1 MSLLIEAT
9 PLPELI
15 RNYNGQID
23 GKNLMP
29 GGVDSKSG
37 ALWAFQAGYW
47 FFSATIVGT
56 AAVGTFQTGLLIPS
70 GIELVEIRLRVDT
83 APTGA
88 DLIVNVKQ
96 NGTAIV
102 TADGRPRI
110 LAGTTTQAVVREFT
124 TAPLLAR
131 GDYLSFDIDQVGSS
145 VAGGSNTYISGMGRE
160 RST

>member
-1 MSLLIEAT
+1 MSRLVEAT
-9 PLPELI
+9 PVPELI
-15 RNYNGQID
+15 RNYNGLID
-23 GKNLMP
+23 GSNLMP

-88 DLIVNVKQ
+88 DLIVDVNN

-131 GDYLSFDIDQVGSS
+131 GDYLSFDIDQVGST
-145 VAGGSNTYISGMGRE
+145 VAGGSNTYLCGYGRE

>member
-1 MSLLIEAT
+1 VTRLADGVA
-9 PLPELI
+9 LPELV

-23 GKNLMP
+23 GTNLMP

-47 FFSATIVGT
+47 FFSATIWGT
-56 AAVGTFQTGLLIPS
+56 AATGTFLTGLLIPS
-70 GIELVEIRLRVDT
+70 GIELLEIRLRVDT

-88 DLIVNVKQ
+88 DLIVDVNQ
-96 NGTAIV
+96 NGTSIV
-102 TADGRPRI
+102 IANGRPRI

-131 GDYLSFDIDQVGSS
+131 GDYLSFDIDQVGST
-145 VAGGSNTYISGMGRE
+145 VAGGANTYLCGYGRE